1 MSNPL
6 YGQFGGQQTNPM
18 QQLVADARKLRQTM
32 QNPRAEVERLLQT
45 GQMSQQKFNELSQ
58 IAQQIVGSGAFKLCL
73 SQSGMALT

>member
-6 YGQFGGQQTNPM
+6 YGQFGGQQTNPL

-45 GQMSQQKFNELSQ
+45 GKMSQAQFNQFSQ
-58 IAQQIVGSGAFKLCL
+58 IAQQIVGSGAFK
-73 SQSGMALT
+73 